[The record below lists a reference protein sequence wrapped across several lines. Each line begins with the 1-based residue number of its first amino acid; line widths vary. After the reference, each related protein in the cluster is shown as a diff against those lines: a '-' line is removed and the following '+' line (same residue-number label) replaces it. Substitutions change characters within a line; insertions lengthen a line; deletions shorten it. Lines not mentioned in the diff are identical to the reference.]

1 MMRRVGL
8 VALVLALLVAAAP
21 LVQLA
26 SAENDRSAEVL
37 IQNAKRLQQFVH
49 YRNSVISASVNTTLL
64 NKTWSTILNLT
75 AQADQYL
82 DLAVQ
87 LYSSGNYTAAK
98 ELALKAMDLYSDVL
112 ELQSELA
119 EELGLEFRF
128 QGELPMNLTAK
139 VGNMTIAVNKTAL
152 TLQLQVL
159 EARVSQLRSQLS
171 KLNASVSEALELLDK
186 AASLLEQAKS
196 LLASGNITVS
206 ELARILAE
214 VKRLLGLA
222 NAELNRAALHLTI
235 VRAMKL
241 GWLKRNE
248 TSYLNTSLINHTLA
262 KLKDSLK
269 RGELNE
275 SQVERALNMT
285 AKLLKELRERVKNA
299 AEKVGKL
306 EKQLGRPEKLEKEA
320 GKPAPP
326 VEPPGWAKREQEA
339 GKPGRGPKK

>member
-1 MMRRVGL
+1 MQKVGL
-8 VALVLALLVAAAP
+8 AALVLALLVAVSP
-21 LVQLA
+21 LAWLA

-49 YRNSVISASVNTTLL
+49 LRNSVISASINVTLF
-64 NKTWSTILNLT
+64 NETWSTILNLT
-75 AQADQYL
+75 VQADQYL

-87 LYSSGNYTAAK
+87 LYNSGNYTAAK
-98 ELALKAMDLYSDVL
+98 ELALKAMHLYSNVL

-128 QGELPMNLTAK
+128 MGKLPMNLTAK
-139 VGNMTIAVNKTAL
+139 VGNMTIAINKTAL

-171 KLNASVSEALELLDK
+171 KLNTSVGEALELLDE

-196 LLASGNITVS
+196 LLTSGNATVS
-206 ELARILAE
+206 DLARILAE

-222 NAELNRAALHLTI
+222 NAELNKAALHMTI
-235 VRAMKL
+235 VRAMKI

-248 TSYLNTSLINHTLA
+248 TGYLNVSLINHTLA
-262 KLKDSLK
+262 KLKSALRK
-269 RGELNE
+269 GLLNE
-275 SQVERALNMT
+275 SEIEQALNAT
-285 AKLLKELRERVKNA
+285 AKLLKDLKERIKSA

-306 EKQLGRPEKLEKEA
+306 EKRLEKLVETRKEEA
-320 GKPAPP
+320 GKPVPP
-326 VEPPGWAKREQEA
+326 VEPPGWAKKGQES
-339 GKPGRGPKK
+339 GKPGKGPRK